1 MPEPK
6 PQRLDQVLTAPTGRL
21 GAITS
26 HARRLAELDALIR
39 LCLGDELAA
48 HCRLADLRSGRL
60 VLAADTPAWATR
72 LRYHTPEIRQ
82 KLAAAGLT
90 VAECRVVVAPPPPAR
105 DPGPMQRPDMSADS
119 AGTLHAT
126 ADSIRDPALAAAL
139 RRLARNGEG

>member
-6 PQRLDQVLTAPTGRL
+6 PQRLDQVLSAPTGRL

-26 HARRLAELDALIR
+26 HARRLTELDALVR

-48 HCRLADLRSGRL
+48 HCRVADLRSGRL

-90 VAECRVVVAPPPPAR
+90 VAECRVVVAPPPPR
-105 DPGPMQRPDMSADS
+105 DAEPGPPPGMSASGAS
-119 AGTLHAT
+119 ALHAT
-126 ADSIRDPALAAAL
+126 AENIRDPALAAAL

>member
-26 HARRLAELDALIR
+26 HARRLAELDALVR

-90 VAECRVVVAPPPPAR
+90 VAECRIVVSPPLTR
-105 DPGPMQRPDMSADS
+105 DPEPNQRPGMSALG
-119 AGTLHAT
+119 AGTLNAT
-126 ADSIRDPALAAAL
+126 ADNIRDPALAEAL
-139 RRLARNGEG
+139 RRLARNGSD

>member
-1 MPEPK
+1 MPDAK

-21 GAITS
+21 GAIAS
-26 HARRLAELDALIR
+26 HARRLAELDALVR

-72 LRYHTPEIRQ
+72 LRYHTPELRQ
-82 KLAAAGLT
+82 KLAAAGMT
-90 VAECRVVVAPPPPAR
+90 VAECRIVVAPPPPTRPA
-105 DPGPMQRPDMSADS
+105 DPSQRPNMSAGS
-119 AGTLHAT
+119 ASALNAT
-126 ADSIRDPALAAAL
+126 AESIRDPALAAAL